1 MADLSYFP
9 AEAFAV
15 PAADLR
21 MMADLLAS
29 MQQACGRAMAMLV
42 ERLDDYDGDP
52 DLEDATDLEDDH
64 AISILAL
71 YNAERGPGCAISDAA
86 EEDDDSGGDVC
97 DERHDPLDEDGY

>member
-29 MQQACGRAMAMLV
+29 MQQACGRAMAMLL

-52 DLEDATDLEDDH
+52 DLEDATDLEIWINVIG
-64 AISILAL
+64 AAQ
-71 YNAERGPGCAISDAA
+71 PGAKI
-86 EEDDDSGGDVC
+86 EVF
-97 DERHDPLDEDGY
+97 